1 MSSVDMRPQKKRMY
15 GNRTSAISEAVQ
27 AISEAVQA
35 ISEAVQAISISFRI
49 TRDRNETVKTTKY
62 HVTHIT
68 GDPGK
73 KIITLN
79 HKRTIP

>member
-15 GNRTSAISEAVQ
+15 GNRTS

>member
-35 ISEAVQAISISFRI
+35 ISISIRI